1 MKKIIA
7 FLFYISA
14 TQLFGLD
21 RLVDPAL
28 SSGNGTTMFTTITSA
43 VSASANGDRIVI
55 KPGTYNEPTLT
66 LNKSLILLSQTPG
79 TTINYNGNMTIA
91 GSPGMKLSIL
101 GFNLGIYSISSNAIT
116 GGIANNRAQINIIEC
131 KMTNLSIDQDYYELN
146 CLRSSMTTTTTF
158 RFGNFVVSKT
168 NDLIVRDEPN
178 INLNQNKISI
188 IADTILNVL
197 DYRND
202 DYPILLANCLLKNLF
217 FFRWNNIATNTNIIR
232 NNTFVNNSN
241 LLVAEN
247 PPGYNFEFSSNLF
260 DTIVSF
266 YNDWNCCWGPCGTSV
281 FHRAGLYGNFS
292 CHYCSPTPCY
302 NCYPNA
308 SWGQGTCVIFSAS
321 NSLFPDPTKPGFFKW
336 TYNGRN
342 LPCTVP
348 TSSQPLVLTRI
359 IGDTTTITNSGNP
372 NNEYYDINL
381 TINDRGRTG
390 GPYSILNYNPTFN
403 PSNGK
408 AFIFDLEM
416 PTDLF
421 PNQPV
426 DIKAKGFH
434 RN

>member
-43 VSASANGDRIVI
+43 VSASVNGDRIVI
-55 KPGTYNEPTLT
+55 KPGTYNESTLT

-91 GSPGMKLSIL
+91 GFPGMKLSIL

-116 GGIANNRAQINIIEC
+116 GGVANNRAQINIIDC
-131 KMTNLSIDQDYYELN
+131 KMTNLSIDQNYYELN
-146 CLRSSMTTTTTF
+146 CLRSSMTATTTF

-168 NDLIVRDEPN
+168 NDLYIKDEPN
-178 INLNQNKISI
+178 INLSQNKISI
-188 IADTILNVL
+188 IADTILNIL
-197 DYRND
+197 EYRND
-202 DYPILLANCLLKNLF
+202 DYSTTIANCLLNTLYFFKWNLNSTSVN
-217 FFRWNNIATNTNIIR
+217 RVSNNE
-232 NNTFVNNSN
+232 FKDSSKV
-241 LLVAEN
+241 LVASN
-247 PPGYNFEFSSNLF
+247 PPGYNFEWTSNLF
-260 DTIVSF
+260 GNNVYF
-266 YNDWNCCWGPCGTSV
+266 YSAFTTQYVQALITCGANPGAYDKWIQCGITNVIWSNTS
-281 FHRAGLYGNFS
+281 
-292 CHYCSPTPCY
+292 
-302 NCYPNA
+302 
-308 SWGQGTCVIFSAS
+308 I
-321 NSLFPDPTKPGFFKW
+321 FPDPDIIGYFKW

-426 DIKAKGFH
+426 NIKAKGFH

>member
-7 FLFYISA
+7 FLFYLSA
-14 TQLFGLD
+14 TQLFGID

-43 VSASANGDRIVI
+43 VSASVNGDRIVI
-55 KPGTYNEPTLT
+55 KPGTYSEPALT
-66 LNKSLILLSQTPG
+66 LNKSLILLSQTAG

-91 GSPGMKLSIL
+91 GFPGMKLSIL

-116 GGIANNRAQINIIEC
+116 GGVANNRAQINIIEC

-146 CLRSSMTTTTTF
+146 CLRSSMTATTTF

-168 NDLIVRDEPN
+168 NNLYVKDEPN
-178 INLNQNKISI
+178 LNLLNNKISI

-197 DYRND
+197 EYRND
-202 DYPILLANCLLKNLF
+202 DLPILLTNCLLRNLL
-217 FFRWNNIATNTNIIR
+217 FFRWNHDSSNINIIR
-232 NNTFVNNSN
+232 NNSFVNNSN
-241 LLVAEN
+241 LLVADN
-247 PPGYNFEFSSNLF
+247 PPRYNFDFSSNLF
-260 DTIVSF
+260 DTVVYFFS
-266 YNDWNCCWGPCGTSV
+266 NTNHSGSCGNVCSV
-281 FHRAGLYGNFS
+281 ALGGAYGNTECTFHCPLSVPCFQNTCILYSSSFS
-292 CHYCSPTPCY
+292 FF
-302 NCYPNA
+302 PNA
-308 SWGQGTCVIFSAS
+308 
-321 NSLFPDPTKPGFFKW
+321 TKPGFFKW

-342 LPCTVP
+342 LPCTAP
-348 TSSQPLVLTRI
+348 TASQPLLLTRI
-359 IGDTTTITNSGNP
+359 IGDTTTIVNAGNP
-372 NNEYYDINL
+372 NHEYYDINL

-408 AFIFDLEM
+408 AFIFDIEM

-426 DIKAKGFH
+426 DIKAKGYH

>member
-43 VSASANGDRIVI
+43 VSASVNGDRIVI
-55 KPGTYNEPTLT
+55 KPGTYNESTLT

-91 GSPGMKLSIL
+91 GFPGMKLSIL

-116 GGIANNRAQINIIEC
+116 GGVASNRAQVNIIDS
-131 KMTNLSIDQDYYELN
+131 KMTNLSVDQDFYELN
-146 CLRSSMTTTTTF
+146 CLRSSMTATTTF
-158 RFGNFVVSKT
+158 RFGNFIISKT
-168 NDLIVRDEPN
+168 NDLYIKDEPN
-178 INLNQNKISI
+178 INLSQNEISI
-188 IADTILNVL
+188 IADTILNIL
-197 DYRND
+197 EYRND
-202 DYPILLANCLLKNLF
+202 DYPILLANCLLKNLR
-217 FFRWNNIATNTNIIR
+217 FFRWNSDVNNTNIIK
-232 NNTFVNNSN
+232 NNSFIN
-241 LLVAEN
+241 NSYLLVAEN
-247 PPGYNFEFSSNLF
+247 PPGYNFDFSSNLF
-260 DTIVSF
+260 DTVYFFSNTNSSSL
-266 YNDWNCCWGPCGTSV
+266 YCGTNNSPII
-281 FHRAGLYGNFS
+281 GGMYNNTE
-292 CHYCSPTPCY
+292 CSFCCY
-302 NCYPNA
+302 WNGCF
-308 SWGQGTCVIFSAS
+308 QQTCVAYSSSLSIFP
-321 NSLFPDPTKPGFFKW
+321 NPTKPGFFKW

>member
-1 MKKIIA
+1 MKRIIA

-14 TQLFGLD
+14 TQLFGID

-43 VSASANGDRIVI
+43 ISASVNGDRIVI
-55 KPGTYNEPTLT
+55 KPGTYNESTLT
-66 LNKSLILLSQTPG
+66 LNKSLILLSQTAG

-91 GSPGMKLSIL
+91 GFPGMKLSIL

-116 GGIANNRAQINIIEC
+116 GGVANNRAQINIIEC
-131 KMTNLSIDQDYYELN
+131 KMTNLSLDQDYYELN
-146 CLRSSMTTTTTF
+146 CLRSSMTAATTF

-168 NDLIVRDEPN
+168 NDLTIRDEPN
-178 INLNQNKISI
+178 INLNNNKISI
-188 IADTILNVL
+188 IADTILNNI

-202 DYPILLANCLLKNLF
+202 DYPILLANCLLKNLR
-217 FFRWNNIATNTNIIR
+217 FFRWNSDVNNTNTIK
-232 NNTFVNNSN
+232 NNSFIN
-241 LLVAEN
+241 NSYLLVAEN
-247 PPGYNFEFSSNLF
+247 PPGYNFDFSSNLF
-260 DTIVSF
+260 DTVYFFSNTN
-266 YNDWNCCWGPCGTSV
+266 YNSGCGTASVTLGGTYGNTECTICCFNCCGCSV
-281 FHRAGLYGNFS
+281 NS
-292 CHYCSPTPCY
+292 CVSYSSSISFF
-302 NCYPNA
+302 PN
-308 SWGQGTCVIFSAS
+308 
-321 NSLFPDPTKPGFFKW
+321 PTKTGFFRW
-336 TYNGRN
+336 TYNGID

-348 TSSQPLVLTRI
+348 SGSQPLVLTKI
-359 IGDTTTITNSGNP
+359 IGLLGTIIDAGNP
-372 NNEYYDINL
+372 NHEYYDINL

>member
-1 MKKIIA
+1 MKRIIA
-7 FLFYISA
+7 FLFYFSA
-14 TQLFGLD
+14 THLFGID

-43 VSASANGDRIVI
+43 VSASVNGDRIVI

-91 GSPGMKLSIL
+91 GFPGMKLSIL

-116 GGIANNRAQINIIEC
+116 GGVANNRAQINIIEC
-131 KMTNLSIDQDYYELN
+131 KMTNLNIDQDYYELN
-146 CLRSSMTTTTTF
+146 CLRSSMTATTTF

-168 NDLIVRDEPN
+168 NDLYVQDEPN
-178 INLNQNKISI
+178 LNLNNNKISI

-197 DYRND
+197 EYRND
-202 DYPILLANCLLKNLF
+202 DYSTIIANNLLNKLYIYKWNLNLSEKNLVA
-217 FFRWNNIATNTNIIR
+217 NNDFI
-232 NNTFVNNSN
+232 NNSY
-241 LLVAEN
+241 LLVAARIA
-247 PPGYNFEFSSNLF
+247 PGYNFEFSSNLF
-260 DTIVSF
+260 NGVLNIPQGLPPACPQLN
-266 YNDWNCCWGPCGTSV
+266 YNSGVTAGSCGWPLTWHPSSNYSV
-281 FHRAGLYGNFS
+281 
-292 CHYCSPTPCY
+292 
-302 NCYPNA
+302 
-308 SWGQGTCVIFSAS
+308 
-321 NSLFPDPTKPGFFKW
+321 FPDPNISGFFKW
-336 TYNGRN
+336 TYNGID
-342 LPCTVP
+342 LLCTIP
-348 TSSQPLVLTRI
+348 TGSQPLVLTKI
-359 IGDTTTITNSGNP
+359 IGPIATIVDAGNP
-372 NNEYYDINL
+372 NHEFYDINL

-426 DIKAKGFH
+426 NIKAKGFH